1 MSGRIV
7 AVGECM
13 VELSPAG
20 AGLYRRGFAGDT
32 FNTAWYLRKRLPAD
46 WRVGY
51 ATGVGTDALS
61 DQMVAFM
68 AEAGIET
75 ATVRRV
81 PDRTVGLYMIELRD
95 GERSFSYWRSMAAAR
110 RLAADRDWLA
120 GALRG
125 ADMVVLSGITMAV
138 VEPEDRETF
147 LEVLRAL
154 RAEGTVIVFDPNQR
168 PRLWPDGATM
178 RAAMTAAGAVA
189 DVVLPSFEDENLHF
203 GDADP
208 EATLARYRDLGAATV
223 VVKNGPG
230 EVLAWDRGEG
240 RCSLM
245 PEVVKAVDTTAAGDS
260 FNAGFL
266 AERLTGAPLREA
278 IAAGAALAAVVVQ
291 APGALVEV

>member
-1 MSGRIV
+1 
-7 AVGECM
+7 M

-20 AGLYRRGFAGDT
+20 EGLYRRGFAGDT
-32 FNTAWYLRKRLPAD
+32 FNTAWYLRRRLPGD

-75 ATVRRV
+75 GAVRRV
-81 PDRTVGLYMIELRD
+81 PERTVGLYMIELRD
-95 GERSFSYWRSMAAAR
+95 GERSFSYWRSTAAAR
-110 RLAADRDWLA
+110 TLAADRQWLE

-125 ADMVVLSGITMAV
+125 ADVVFLSGITLAV
-138 VEPEDRETF
+138 VEPEDRDGF
-147 LEVLRAL
+147 LEVLKAL
-154 RAEGTVIVFDPNQR
+154 RAEGTTIVFDPNLR
-168 PRLWPDGATM
+168 PRLWQDAAEM
-178 RAAMTAAGAVA
+178 RAAMTAGGAVA
-189 DVVLPSFEDENLHF
+189 DVVLPSFEDESVHF

-208 EATLARYRDLGAATV
+208 EATLGRYRDLGARTV

-230 EVLAWDRGEG
+230 EVLAWDRAEG
-240 RCSLM
+240 RCSFA
-245 PEVVKAVDTTAAGDS
+245 PKPVKAVDTTAAGDS

-266 AERLTGAPLREA
+266 AVRLTGASLRAA
-278 IAAGAALAAVVVQ
+278 IAAGAALAAAVVQ

>member
-13 VELSPAG
+13 VELSPEG
-20 AGLYRRGFAGDT
+20 KGLYRRGFAGDT
-32 FNTAWYLRKRLPAD
+32 FNTAWYLRRRLPAD

-61 DQMVAFM
+61 DRMVAFM

-75 ATVRRV
+75 GAVRRV
-81 PDRTVGLYMIELRD
+81 PDRTVGLYMIELCD

-110 RLAADRDWLA
+110 MLAADRRWLE
-120 GALRG
+120 GALHG
-125 ADMVVLSGITMAV
+125 ADVVFLSGITLAV
-138 VEPEDRETF
+138 VQPEDRETF
-147 LEVLRAL
+147 FEVLKGL
-154 RAEGTVIVFDPNQR
+154 RAEGTMIVFDPNLR
-168 PRLWPDGATM
+168 PRLWPDAATM
-178 RAAMTAAGAVA
+178 RAAMTAGGAAA
-189 DVVLPSFEDENLHF
+189 DIVLPSFEDESVHF
-203 GDADP
+203 GDAGP

-230 EVLAWDRGEG
+230 EVLAWDSREG
-240 RCSLM
+240 RCSFV
-245 PEVVKAVDTTAAGDS
+245 PEPVKAVDTTAAGDS

-266 AERLTGAPLREA
+266 AARLTGVPLREA
-278 IAAGAALAAVVVQ
+278 IAAGAALAAAVVQ